1 MRALVLAAAIAA
13 LMATT
18 AGAADICAPTEQEGS
33 LVAETMTRVRDPDL
47 AALGAGQPSVAGC
60 GVWSLEVAADGHVK
74 TAQPMRLQGDEAL
87 RGVVEPWLKNLR
99 FQARTEDWTGIIPVT
114 LENSGK
120 K

>member
-1 MRALVLAAAIAA
+1 MRALVLAAVVAS

-18 AGAADICAPTEQEGS
+18 AEADICAPTEAEQAQ
-33 LVAETMTRVRDPDL
+33 VAETMKRAQDPDL
-47 AALGAGQPSVAGC
+47 ATLGAGHPSVTGC

-74 TAQPMRLQGDEAL
+74 TAQPMRLQGDDAL